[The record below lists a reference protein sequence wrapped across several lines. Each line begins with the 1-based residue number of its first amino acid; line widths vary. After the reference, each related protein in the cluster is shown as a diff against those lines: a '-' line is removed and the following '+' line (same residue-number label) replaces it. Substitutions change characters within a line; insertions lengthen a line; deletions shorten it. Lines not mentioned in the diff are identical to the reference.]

1 MYNQNE
7 CRFGY
12 DKFFCKR
19 TIPFEQLAESISEI
33 EKHILIQRNNIF
45 SKVQNY
51 IDTNLNKHKHLE
63 RYAHHR

>member
-12 DKFFCKR
+12 DKFFCKH